1 MWEAMCG
8 ELQRLACSISETDG
22 KEDLQKREE
31 KYFKN
36 LKDYMFSTNKFSI

>member
-1 MWEAMCG
+1 MWEVMCG
-8 ELQRLACSISETDG
+8 ELQRLVCFILEIDG

-36 LKDYMFSTNKFSI
+36 LKDYMFSINKFFI